1 MTIQANMSELQ
12 RDRQAARLAA
22 EFNNLDDA
30 AKDDFNHLVLNPGEN
45 QIDIAGDGWKPLT
58 MREIRAPRP
67 PIEYVVEGIFK
78 KPSLNIVYG
87 PPACM
92 KTFLLQDLGICVAI
106 GQPWLMP
113 APFNKG
119 GKSIQTLQGPVV
131 WIDYDMGEDLLVE
144 RFAALGNHYEPP
156 DEIPL
161 NVYAM
166 PSPGLDASD
175 AASVANLAARA
186 MSAQVIIIDNL
197 GTVSGG
203 IEENSSGMI
212 EVMKNLRWLA
222 EITRACVIVIHHQ
235 RKTINSGGKTRSG
248 DALRGHSSI
257 EAAIDIA
264 LQVDREP
271 YGNEIT
277 IKSTKTRTRDIAPFT
292 AVFTYENNND
302 GELETAAF
310 YSVAAIDFESDHAI
324 EREIKAVLK
333 GGPKNQTA
341 LWQAVKAELPDVGKN
356 RIVDR
361 IRQMENDKALE
372 VSIGKYNTL
381 IYSLPGL
388 PVSQGFPGLP
398 GKHDPM
404 DLE

>member
-1 MTIQANMSELQ
+1 MSELQ

-186 MSAQVIIIDNL
+186 MNAQVIIIDNL

-264 LQVDREP
+264 L
-271 YGNEIT
+271 
-277 IKSTKTRTRDIAPFT
+277 
-292 AVFTYENNND
+292 
-302 GELETAAF
+302 
-310 YSVAAIDFESDHAI
+310 
-324 EREIKAVLK
+324 
-333 GGPKNQTA
+333 
-341 LWQAVKAELPDVGKN
+341 
-356 RIVDR
+356 
-361 IRQMENDKALE
+361 
-372 VSIGKYNTL
+372 
-381 IYSLPGL
+381 
-388 PVSQGFPGLP
+388 
-398 GKHDPM
+398 
-404 DLE
+404 